1 MEWPV
6 TTQIIWITIKNRP
19 ISNLQASLPEEGKK
33 VQSCRYSPRAYNG
46 SGELK
51 PLQIFRMG
59 ANVKTFLSVD
69 LNIKHEN

>member
-59 ANVKTFLSVD
+59 ANVKTYLSVD
-69 LNIKHEN
+69 LKIKHEN